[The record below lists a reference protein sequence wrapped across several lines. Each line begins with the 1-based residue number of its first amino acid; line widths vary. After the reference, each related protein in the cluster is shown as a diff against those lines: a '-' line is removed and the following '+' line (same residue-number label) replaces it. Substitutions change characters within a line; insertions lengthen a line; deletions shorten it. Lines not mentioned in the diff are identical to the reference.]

1 MSSFVVYA
9 PLCTTQLRFV
19 CTTLAFTYAF
29 ARLFPLYRV
38 ITNLRQVFKT
48 CTTNKT
54 TLSRCSL
61 CLFVSLLIVLVS
73 DVEHVDFTCTYQ
85 FILHLLFGLVVGGWV
100 FTFALALFLSPPTH
114 HLHKQ
119 RELQNFLATP
129 LALWAKGTRT
139 FPIFCKE
146 KVRILFV
153 LHLYRFV
160 MLHWRSISLVCTFL
174 YCYMIWL
181 LTCKYYLYID
191 KRLQPLMYISSL

>member
-29 ARLFPLYRV
+29 TRLFSLYRV

-100 FTFALALFLSPPTH
+100 FTFALALFLPPPTH

-119 RELQNFLATP
+119 RELQNFSHSLSP
-129 LALWAKGTRT
+129 MGKGNSYIPHLLQRKSAN
-139 FPIFCKE
+139 P
-146 KVRILFV
+146 FV

-160 MLHWRSISLVCTFL
+160 VLHWRSISLVCTFL

-181 LTCKYYLYID
+181 LTCIYYLYID